1 MKVSDTEDS
10 NVDLDLSNYRQLFL
24 DEAHSF
30 LAILRRNLSQL
41 LEAPDDRRAQREARR
56 AAHTLK
62 GMAATMRYEELA
74 ALGKRMEDRLQEDES
89 LAPSQIEELVVGCNQ
104 YDSGL
109 TQLAAGGE

>member
-1 MKVSDTEDS
+1 MKVSNTEDH

-41 LEAPDDRRAQREARR
+41 LEVPDDRQAQREARR

-74 ALGKRMEDRLQEDES
+74 ALGKRMEVQLQEDER
-89 LAPSQIEELVVGCNQ
+89 LAPSQIEELFVDCSQ
-104 YDSGL
+104 YDNGL
-109 TQLAAGGE
+109 KQLAGGE